1 MDAVAPQ
8 SEVLEVWT
16 LDVLKL
22 MHWSPEAYKWRFNLN
37 NSLIVIYI
45 YKIMC

>member
-1 MDAVAPQ
+1 MDTVAPQ
-8 SEVLEVWT
+8 SKVLEVKP

-22 MHWSPEAYKWRFNLN
+22 MHWSPEAYEWRFNLN
-37 NSLIVIYI
+37 YGLIVIYI